1 MGLPDGLGEQIAA
14 NKSRIDDAIGKGGD
28 YVDGKTDNKY
38 AEHVDKGQDFLRDKV
53 GEFGGGTDEPTRTHE
68 T

>member
-14 NKSRIDDAIGKGGD
+14 NKGHIDDAIGKGGD
-28 YVDGKTDNKY
+28 YVDEKTDKKY
-38 AEHVDKGQDFLRDKV
+38 AENVDKGQDFLRDKV
-53 GEFGGGTDEPTRTHE
+53 GEFGGGKDEPTRTRK

>member
-1 MGLPDGLGEQIAA
+1 MGLSDSLGEQIAA
-14 NKSRIDDAIGKGGD
+14 NKGHIDDAVEKSGD
-28 YVDGKTDNKY
+28 YVDGKTDDKY

-53 GEFGGGTDEPTRTHE
+53 GESGGGKDEPTKARE